1 MVTPLYIIAVALG
14 IAFLLPLLEKAGRW
28 VVQTVF
34 FLTLTFFVGV
44 SLQWSVGFLTHTVT
58 TAQIFTAGFQPPI
71 SINLQMGPLEAV
83 LTLAVNVLALLGGMY
98 LVHHLQRIGL
108 QGFVLFLLL
117 TLGMNGLILTRDVF
131 NLFVFIEIT
140 SIATYAV
147 IGMDLNTDALLAGFK
162 YMLAGSIASI
172 FLLLGIIFLY
182 SLTGTLN
189 IDGMIAA
196 ISNSAS
202 ASLPVITIAL
212 FSLLFSFM
220 IEMKQYPANGW
231 ALDVYQSAHPGI
243 AGMISAGTSGAM
255 MYALY
260 KLMPLFSPTWAL
272 VLAGLGLTTFVL
284 SNLMAI
290 PQKHTTR
297 MLGYSSIGQ
306 MGLLLTVMGIGTA
319 LSVSEAVLLPIL
331 GALFFNHFFAKA
343 GLYWLAGVVNRS
355 TTDDWRVLRGHT
367 GYQIL
372 LGIFLLA
379 LLGFPPFAG
388 FFGKWNF
395 IMLLAEQ
402 GQFIWIGFILLGSLL
417 EAVYLLRWFG
427 TAVRGE
433 PATHHPLET
442 PWLANV
448 TLTLLATA
456 VVAIGAIFI
465 DRTFSNTGLLI
476 LPFAAAA
483 VLILINRLPNVLRGS
498 TAIAALIL
506 MAYWML
512 PSQQGLSLFF
522 NIIFLGGGILILL
535 ASFGYPKVHSGF
547 YALVVLMIGAMA
559 WLTRATNVLQFFF
572 AWEVMT
578 ASSYLLILQGK
589 QARTAAYTYVLFS
602 LGGAFVLL
610 AGFATAHMLSP
621 HSIGWDI
628 LANASTLPGV
638 FLLVA
643 LGLLVK
649 VAAIGVHLWAP
660 GAYTEAPDNATPL
673 LSAVLS
679 KAGILGFVF
688 ALLKMGTVVTGAVS
702 LNYLLGWVGV
712 LTALLA
718 TLFAVFQEDAKKLLA
733 YSSVGQVGYIVLG
746 IALMSHLGWAA
757 ALWHSLNHMLFKGLL
772 FLAIAGVIY
781 RTGTRQMYQ
790 MGGLIKQMP
799 VSFVS
804 VLIGIIALSGI
815 PPLTG
820 FGGKWLLYEALM
832 EKGWYFQT
840 AVAFFASTIA
850 FLYCFRLIHT
860 IFLGQPKPA
869 LKHVKEAPVG
879 FLIPQAVLIGII
891 LFYSMRPDKLLQP
904 ISAILSPY
912 FAPTLR
918 WENLTVHSSLGYWN
932 GTWFMIIVGI
942 IFVLVT
948 LWAFFI
954 TPRPQKVKPFNIV
967 FAGERP
973 ERPESTHYA
982 YQFFKPYERAF
993 APVLK
998 PYAIRFWHAVSEW
1011 TTSTALALRTLYT
1024 GNAQTYLMHIF
1035 ILGMMLFLILKGL

>member
-14 IAFLLPLLEKAGRW
+14 VAFLLPLLEKSGKA

-34 FLTLTFFVGV
+34 LLTLGFFVGI
-44 SLQWSVGFLTHTVT
+44 SFQWALAFLKGTAT
-58 TAQIFTAGFQPPI
+58 TAHIFTAGFRPPI

-83 LTLAVNVLALLGGMY
+83 LTLAVNLLALLGGMY
-98 LVHHLQRIGL
+98 LLNHLARIGL

-131 NLFVFIEIT
+131 NMFVFMEIT
-140 SIATYAV
+140 SIATYAL
-147 IGMDLNTDALLAGFK
+147 IGLDLRSDSLLAGFK

-182 SLTGTLN
+182 SLSGTLN
-189 IDGMIAA
+189 MEDMIHT
-196 ISNSAS
+196 IPQITNI
-202 ASLPVITIAL
+202 PVLSIAL
-212 FSLLFSFM
+212 FSLLFSFV

-255 MYALY
+255 LYALY
-260 KLMPLFSPTWAL
+260 KIMPVFSSGWAF
-272 VLAGLGLTTFVL
+272 VLAGIGLLTFVL

-290 PQKHTTR
+290 PQRSTTR

-306 MGLLLTVMGIGTA
+306 MGLLLTVIGLGRA
-319 LSVSEAVLLPIL
+319 LVIPDRVALPIL

-343 GLYWLAGVVNRS
+343 GLYWLAGVVNRPA
-355 TTDDWRVLRGHT
+355 TDDWRLLRGHT
-367 GYQIL
+367 AYQIL

-388 FFGKWNF
+388 FFGKWNLV
-395 IMLLAEQ
+395 MVLAEH
-402 GQFIWIGFILLGSLL
+402 GQSTWIGFILLGSLL
-417 EAVYLLRWFG
+417 EAVYLLRWFD

-433 PATHHPLET
+433 PESQGLLKTQILPFT
-442 PWLANV
+442 
-448 TLTLLATA
+448 TLTLLAMA
-456 VVAIGAIFI
+456 VVAIGVVFMN
-465 DRTFSNTGLLI
+465 RTFSNTGLLI

-483 VLILINRLPNVLRGS
+483 GLLVLKPIPHPIRGS
-498 TAIAALIL
+498 FAIGFLVYFGMRLWPTIEG
-506 MAYWML
+506 MT
-512 PSQQGLSLFF
+512 LFF
-522 NIIFLGGGILILL
+522 NAIFIGGGIVLLL
-535 ASFGYPKVHSGF
+535 ASLAYRRQPTGF
-547 YALVVLMIGAMA
+547 YPLAILMISAMA
-559 WLTRATNVLQFFF
+559 WLTLAKDLFQFFF

-578 ASSYLLILQGK
+578 VSSYLLILQGHH
-589 QARTAAYTYVLFS
+589 ARQAAYRYILFS
-602 LGGAFVLL
+602 LAGAFVLL
-610 AGFATAHMLSP
+610 GGFAIAHQAAPDSF
-621 HSIGWDI
+621 GWTI
-628 LANASTLPGV
+628 LQHASQIPAIFVLIIV
-638 FLLVA
+638 
-643 LGLLVK
+643 GLLVK

-660 GAYTEAPDNATPL
+660 DAYSEAPDQTTPL
-673 LSAVLS
+673 LSAILS
-679 KAGILGFVF
+679 KAGILAFV
-688 ALLKMGTVVTGAVS
+688 LVLIKMGTVMVSSIS
-702 LNYLLGWVGV
+702 LNYLLGWIGV

-733 YSSVGQVGYIVLG
+733 YSSVGQVGYIVVGL
-746 IALMSHLGWAA
+746 ALMSHLGWAA
-757 ALWHSLNHMLFKGLL
+757 ALWHTLNHMLFKGLL

-799 VSFVS
+799 FSFLS

-860 IFLGQPKPA
+860 IFLGQPKPN
-869 LKHVKEAPVG
+869 LKQVKEAPLPI
-879 FLIPQAVLIGII
+879 LIPQAILMGLIF
-891 LFYSMRPDKLLQP
+891 FYSFRPDKLLQP
-904 ISAILSPY
+904 ISGILSPY
-912 FAPTLR
+912 FAPTLQ

-932 GTWFMIIVGI
+932 GHLFMIIVGV
-942 IFVLVT
+942 IFLLVT
-948 LWAFFI
+948 LYALFI
-954 TPRPQKVKPFNIV
+954 TPKPQKVKSFNIV
-967 FAGERP
+967 FAGEKP

-993 APVLK
+993 EPILK
-998 PYAIRFWHAVSEW
+998 PYAMRFWNTVSEW
-1011 TTSTALALRTLYT
+1011 TTSTAQALRMIYT
-1024 GNAQTYLMHIF
+1024 GNAQTYIMHIF
-1035 ILGMMLFLILKGL
+1035 ILGMVLFLIVKGL